1 MSISGLFQDIVKSKN
16 EKKNPSCLLL
26 VTLPNIPEA
35 TISSTTSVSSAV
47 PDLDMVEDS
56 ELIGDDLDS
65 LLDQEQTEVKAV
77 FVVFVLVDQLSN
89 SSF

>member
-1 MSISGLFQDIVKSKN
+1 MSISGLFQYHIKSKIK
-16 EKKNPSCLLL
+16 KKNPSCLLL
-26 VTLPNIPEA
+26 VTLPSIPEA
-35 TISSTTSVSSAV
+35 TISTTTPDSSAC

-77 FVVFVLVDQLSN
+77 FVVYVLVDQLSN
-89 SSF
+89 SPF

>member
-1 MSISGLFQDIVKSKN
+1 M
-16 EKKNPSCLLL
+16 KKNPSCLLL
-26 VTLPNIPEA
+26 VTLPSIPEA
-35 TISSTTSVSSAV
+35 TISSTTPVSSAV